1 MSDYRLANKAAS
13 STNSDI
19 TSMTA
24 LTQITRAT
32 GGAFDIAIGG
42 AAGDDF
48 TVDTSKLVVE
58 GDTGN
63 VGIGTAAPGTN
74 LHVYSTTQYYPS
86 VRIESATDDVYGPSL
101 VLKKTSASP
110 ANNDE
115 TGNILFQSK
124 DSGGTNTSFTSILS
138 TAKTVTHGLED
149 GYLSFKQMVAGGNID
164 VLTLDGG
171 NVGIGTTAP
180 NYQLELSTDS
190 AGKPG
195 AGGLWTVV
203 SDERIKQEIEL
214 ADLARCYEIVK
225 QLPLKRFGWADNIYA
240 DEQVKDRHSLGWVA
254 QDVQPFFGKSVGTKK
269 FRKEKVLD
277 GIEEYKEQ
285 DYTVETIKKEVKS
298 IEIIDGK
305 AVQIVKTISEEK
317 KTMLFDEVEVVDEA
331 GKVIME
337 QYIIT
342 PATKTTPAVIGGR
355 PLMYKKPRMVTKTR
369 DKFKQDVIEDCLDLN
384 SGQIIAALYGCVQK
398 LMAKVEQLEADIT

>member
-86 VRIESATDDVYGPSL
+86 VRMESATDDVYGPSL

-124 DSGGTNTSFTSILS
+124 DSGGTSTSFTSILS

>member
-86 VRIESATDDVYGPSL
+86 VRMESATDDVYGPSL

>member
-1 MSDYRLANKAAS
+1 MPDYRLANKAAS

-86 VRIESATDDVYGPSL
+86 VRMESATDDVYGPSL